1 MEYRGREISED
12 EIISEVDLRLAY
24 QLVKLLLCIAIIW
37 ALFLKFGSGAGINLT
52 APNFVVQPSRVDDQ
66 PVSPETTPVLVYHK
80 QIPTYLI

>member
-12 EIISEVDLRLAY
+12 EIIAEVDLRLAY

-37 ALFLKFGSGAGINLT
+37 ALFLKFGSAAVINLT
-52 APNFVVQPSRVDDQ
+52 TPNFVIQPSRIDGQQV
-66 PVSPETTPVLVYHK
+66 PPEQTPALVYHK